1 MKIKIGFEIAFEAPQ
16 PTPMVIL
23 LNVHPSRQSDVLTS
37 DQITTI
43 PLVPIRPYHDS
54 FGNECGRL
62 FSSTRSHLAEVQRD
76 RARHG
81 LPIR

>member
-23 LNVHPSRQSDVLTS
+23 LNVHPSRQSDLLTS
-37 DQITTI
+37 DQIATSS
-43 PLVPIRPYHDS
+43 LVPIRPYHDS

-62 FSSTRSHLAEVQRD
+62 FFRPVV
-76 RARHG
+76 
-81 LPIR
+81 PC